1 MREFIEELRDNWRN
15 SYWWADHQGLRA
27 FLIGVMLGVL
37 GLVFSRLEGKKV
49 TQVEI
54 VERKK

>member
-1 MREFIEELRDNWRN
+1 MRDFLEELKTNWRDH
-15 SYWWADHQGLRA
+15 YWWADHQGLRA

-37 GLVFSRLEGKKV
+37 GLVFNRLEGRKI

-54 VERKK
+54 VRRGK